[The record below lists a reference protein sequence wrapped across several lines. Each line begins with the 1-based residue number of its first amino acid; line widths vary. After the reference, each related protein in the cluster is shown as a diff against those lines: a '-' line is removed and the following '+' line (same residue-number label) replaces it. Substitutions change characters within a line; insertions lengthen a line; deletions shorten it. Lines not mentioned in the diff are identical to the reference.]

1 MSDLLHIINGDCRTA
16 LRSLPDQSVQC
27 CVTSPPYWGLRS
39 YLLKDHPD
47 KAREIGS
54 EATPEAF
61 VETMVQVFREVKR
74 CLHDSGTL
82 WLNLGDSYAGSGKGP
97 SNSLTREAAQLSKQ
111 TTNGGSLGGVNCG
124 VVPDGLKPKDLCMIP
139 WRVALAL
146 QADGWWL
153 RSVIVWHKKSCMPES
168 VTDRPTNSW
177 EPIFL
182 LAKSQKYF
190 YDAEAVKEPNT
201 EDMQLRAA
209 KGHTRG
215 GNGKLDESRCDH
227 DTLRGEESKAIV
239 ATGRNQRNVWSLGP
253 EPYSEAHFATFPT
266 EIPKRAILAGTS
278 AKGCCPK
285 CYEPWERVVE
295 KTKTNVRKTND
306 TGKVRDVLN
315 DPNGECRVLPRA
327 RTGEDFSWN
336 TRTVGWQPGC
346 ECNAGD
352 PIPNTV
358 LDPFG
363 GSGTT
368 GMVALELG
376 RKAVLIELN
385 SDYVNLVRER
395 CNVTPGLPLPC

>member
-1 MSDLLHIINGDCRTA
+1 
-16 LRSLPDQSVQC
+16 
-27 CVTSPPYWGLRS
+27 LRS

-54 EATPEAF
+54 EATPEAY
-61 VETMVQVFREVKR
+61 VETMVQVFREVRR
-74 CLHDSGTL
+74 CLTDSGTL
-82 WLNLGDSYAGSGKGP
+82 WMNLGDSFFGSGQRNQGSIEAQPEWAQKA
-97 SNSLTREAAQLSKQ
+97 NRETHKRGLA
-111 TTNGGSLGGVNCG
+111 NGS
-124 VVPDGLKPKDLCMIP
+124 GLKFKDLCMIP

-153 RSVIVWHKKSCMPES
+153 RSVIVWHKRSCMPES

-190 YDAEAVKEPNT
+190 YDAEAVKEKADTEPHAPGNRLHPDKISGPN
-201 EDMQLRAA
+201 D
-209 KGHTRG
+209 RG
-215 GNGKLDESRCDH
+215 GHSQWEDSMDKIWGDGR
-227 DTLRGEESKAIV
+227 
-239 ATGRNQRNVWSLGP
+239 RNQRNVWSLGP

-385 SDYVNLVRER
+385 SDYVNLIRER